1 VIAINKTNEL
11 RNKRVLTTKQ
21 GLRETDR
28 DLVPSMRIVL
38 QTQIQQHH
46 STLETRLGYP
56 AGSLYVVQRPVASNT
71 INKNPCDEQI
81 EEIV

>member
-1 VIAINKTNEL
+1 MIAINKTNEL

-21 GLRETDR
+21 GLHETGR
-28 DLVPSMRIVL
+28 DLVPSMHIVL
-38 QTQIQQHH
+38 QTQIQQHR
-46 STLETRLGYP
+46 SMLERRLGSL
-56 AGSLYVVQRPVASNT
+56 AASLYVAPHLVASNT